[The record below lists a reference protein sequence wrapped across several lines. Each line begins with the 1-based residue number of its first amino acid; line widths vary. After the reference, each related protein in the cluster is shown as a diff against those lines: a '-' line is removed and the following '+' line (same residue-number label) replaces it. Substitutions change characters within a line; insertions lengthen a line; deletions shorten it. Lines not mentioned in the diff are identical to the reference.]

1 VVEPAIS
8 AASAQGLPEWAIFDE
23 LQHSFVS
30 ITARS
35 CVSVGLVAID
45 GPSQM
50 ETNMLEAFGNVTL
63 GAPLLSLLATE
74 LQTFWI

>member
-1 VVEPAIS
+1 M
-8 AASAQGLPEWAIFDE
+8 WATQF
-23 LQHSFVS
+23 L
-30 ITARS
+30 
-35 CVSVGLVAID
+35 
-45 GPSQM
+45 M